1 MWDRASWSSQRVT
14 DEFRLDVA
22 LRGAD
27 HWVVVDG
34 ELDLATA
41 PGLDAALDACAAHQ
55 PPCGVVIDLSPC
67 TFIDSTGVR
76 SLVRFGETARGAGI
90 GLSLVCLPGSAARF
104 TLDLLGVGDTV
115 PIHDSADALS
125 LGGGSL
131 GPR

>member
-1 MWDRASWSSQRVT
+1 MT

-22 LRGAD
+22 VRGSER
-27 HWVVVDG
+27 WVVVDG

-41 PGLDAALDACAAHQ
+41 PGLDAALEGCLGH
-55 PPCGVVIDLSPC
+55 PPVSAVVIDLTPC

-76 SLVRFGETARGAGI
+76 SLVRFAESARCAGI
-90 GLSLVCLPGSAARF
+90 GLSIVCLPGSAARF
-104 TLDLLGVGDTV
+104 TLDLLGVGDAV